1 MRMRPG
7 PGLNS
12 LIWLLW
18 HMARTEDAAVNPVV
32 AGRDQVLDDE
42 WMRRMNVPWRIIGT
56 GMTDDEV
63 TEMTARA
70 DIASVRA
77 YRSAVGLRTREV
89 VGTLRPEAWDEI
101 VGVEDI
107 RRAAAAGAFRD
118 WVEGTTYPWLGLDPR
133 RSTRQLSTPP
143 QRRAHRRSGHNPR
156 SGRFRPWHLRVRT
169 SWVSCFQACYSASP
183 GPRRL
188 LPPSNVAYRK
198 IDVQDAATGRV
209 VPCCSLVSDP
219 RRARSSPPDRVPF
232 GMSGCLRCYV
242 G

>member
-1 MRMRPG
+1 MDLVAFFLRQHAAVHASDVSGHVFPSQRVFDEPSDDQMRTRPG
-7 PGLNS
+7 TGLNS
-12 LIWLLW
+12 LVWLLW

-89 VGTLRPEAWDEI
+89 AATFPPGAWDEI

-107 RRAAAAGAFRD
+107 KRGAVAGAFRD
-118 WVEGTTYPWLGLDPR
+118 WVEGTKYPWVGW
-133 RSTRQLSTPP
+133 TRGDQLASSAL
-143 QRRAHRRSGHNPR
+143 RHNAAHIGE
-156 SGRFRPWHLRVRT
+156 
-169 SWVSCFQACYSASP
+169 
-183 GPRRL
+183 
-188 LPPSNVAYRK
+188 
-198 IDVQDAATGRV
+198 AATIRG
-209 VPCCSLVSDP
+209 LGG
-219 RRARSSPPDRVPF
+219 F
-232 GMSGCLRCYV
+232 GLGT
-242 G
+242 

>member
-1 MRMRPG
+1 MDLVTFFLRQHAAVHASDVSGHVFPSQRIFDGLGDGQMRMRPG
-7 PGLNS
+7 TGLNS
-12 LIWLLW
+12 LVWLLW

-63 TEMTARA
+63 TEMTGRA

-107 RRAAAAGAFRD
+107 RRAAAAGALRD
-118 WVEGTTYPWLGLDPR
+118 WVEGTKYPWLGW
-133 RSTRQLSTPP
+133 TRGDQLASSAL
-143 QRRAHRRSGHNPR
+143 RHNAAHMGEAVTIRGLA
-156 SGRFRPWHLRVRT
+156 GFAL
-169 SWVSCFQACYSASP
+169 
-183 GPRRL
+183 G
-188 LPPSNVAYRK
+188 
-198 IDVQDAATGRV
+198 I
-209 VPCCSLVSDP
+209 
-219 RRARSSPPDRVPF
+219 
-232 GMSGCLRCYV
+232 
-242 G
+242 